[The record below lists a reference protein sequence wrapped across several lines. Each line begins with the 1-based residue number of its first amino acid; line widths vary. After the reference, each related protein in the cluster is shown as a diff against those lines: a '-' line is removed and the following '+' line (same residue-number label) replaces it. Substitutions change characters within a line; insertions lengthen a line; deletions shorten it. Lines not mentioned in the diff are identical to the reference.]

1 MGELCDSPLHFVGL
15 RERHLGHLVRVGSH
29 LELTDL
35 KITFLKV
42 CLGNSMMDLG
52 VERKVIESHGTDEVD
67 VGGLRVHDLLISGD
81 PQPRV
86 FRQHLHHLERLQ
98 VVDEDVRQPKLFD
111 QLQVDGNESIRSLFW
126 KFVCLYDD

>member
-1 MGELCDSPLHFVGL
+1 MKINIFPHFLVGL
-15 RERHLGHLVRVGSH
+15 VYLTEVWNIPFFFSLAASLSLYLGIERE
-29 LELTDL
+29 
-35 KITFLKV
+35 
-42 CLGNSMMDLG
+42 
-52 VERKVIESHGTDEVD
+52 VIESHGTDEVD

-86 FRQHLHHLERLQ
+86 FRQHLHHLECLQ